1 MLNKKIENLTKNVE
15 RVYVFK
21 GLGDKINKNKKTVF
35 CKSTFNANLKS
46 KQLNAVFLGYAGKTN
61 KTKQI
66 NIDGVKQKK
75 VFKLDDIKW
84 GDILVHRD
92 YGLGVYRGLDFVG
105 PKQKSEENIII
116 SKFI

>member
-1 MLNKKIENLTKNVE
+1 MV
-15 RVYVFK
+15 
-21 GLGDKINKNKKTVF
+21 

-46 KQLNAVFLGYAGKTN
+46 KQLDAVFLGYTDKTN
-61 KTKQI
+61 KPKQI

-92 YGLGVYRGLDFVG
+92 YGLGVYRGLGFVG
-105 PKQKSEENIII
+105 PS
-116 SKFI
+116 SGDP